1 MRKSKNK
8 KATKTDGDWMSKF
21 KIFDKKEKLQ
31 QQQQLGPFQ
40 DELDEEEGE
49 EELIEH
55 VNLQNSVSTHK

>member
-1 MRKSKNK
+1 
-8 KATKTDGDWMSKF
+8 MSKF

-31 QQQQLGPFQ
+31 QQQQVGPFQ

>member
-1 MRKSKNK
+1 
-8 KATKTDGDWMSKF
+8 MSKF
-21 KIFDKKEKLQ
+21 KIFDKKEKSQ

-55 VNLQNSVSTHK
+55 VNLQNSVRAHK